1 MSIDHFSSS
10 TLISFYI
17 TGGNMQHS
25 ATVKT
30 TSITTIKSTLA
41 LVFVA
46 SLGLSL
52 IASVGFAQG
61 KGNIVHNAA
70 HDTRHA
76 ASFPCH

>member
-1 MSIDHFSSS
+1 
-10 TLISFYI
+10 
-17 TGGNMQHS
+17 MQHS
-25 ATVKT
+25 TTLNT
-30 TSITTIKSTLA
+30 TSVSTLKSSLS

-46 SLGLSL
+46 CLGLSL
-52 IASVGFAQG
+52 VFTVGFAQG

>member
-1 MSIDHFSSS
+1 
-10 TLISFYI
+10 
-17 TGGNMQHS
+17 MQHS

-30 TSITTIKSTLA
+30 TSLSTLKSSLA

-52 IASVGFAQG
+52 IFTVGFAQG
-61 KGNIVHNAA
+61 NGNVMHNAA
-70 HDTRHA
+70 HDTRHS

>member
-1 MSIDHFSSS
+1 
-10 TLISFYI
+10 
-17 TGGNMQHS
+17 MQHS
-25 ATVKT
+25 TTLNTTSLTTLKT
-30 TSITTIKSTLA
+30 TLT

-46 SLGLSL
+46 TLGLSL
-52 IASVGFAQG
+52 IFTVGFAQG